1 MQSYNEQAM
10 EEQEE
15 YTADE
20 ELEESQT
27 MTNESE
33 EVCCE
38 FNGKQ
43 NCFKIWIDSIA
54 GQELMQLCQCWIV
67 GGITLYIK
75 R

>member
-43 NCFKIWIDSIA
+43 NCYKI
-54 GQELMQLCQCWIV
+54 
-67 GGITLYIK
+67 
-75 R
+75 

>member
-1 MQSYNEQAM
+1 MQSYNQQAM
-10 EEQEE
+10 EEQGE

-33 EVCCE
+33 EVCRE

-43 NCFKIWIDSIA
+43 NWVVSKL
-54 GQELMQLCQCWIV
+54 ELAVLL
-67 GGITLYIK
+67 GK
-75 R
+75 N